1 MRRALLR
8 RFPYAVFFEIANPE
22 RIVFDHVSGP
32 RFQVTA
38 TFGEQAGRTEVTF
51 RMLFETAAECD
62 KVKAYAVQGN
72 EQNFDRLEAEL
83 AKMG

>member
-1 MRRALLR
+1 
-8 RFPYAVFFEIANPE
+8 
-22 RIVFDHVSGP
+22 
-32 RFQVTA
+32 VTA
-38 TFGEQAGRTEVTF
+38 TFGEQACRTEVTF